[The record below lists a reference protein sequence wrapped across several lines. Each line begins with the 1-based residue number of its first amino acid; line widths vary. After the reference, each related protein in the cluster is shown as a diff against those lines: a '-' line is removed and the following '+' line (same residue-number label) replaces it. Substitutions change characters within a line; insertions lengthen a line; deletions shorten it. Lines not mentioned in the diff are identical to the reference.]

1 MYSESESV
9 PEIDKSEDV
18 KLISA
23 IEDAGKTII
32 TFSRKLVTCDKSGDR
47 DITVSLHGLNIVNFL
62 LCKIISEG
70 FYW

>member
-1 MYSESESV
+1 MYSESESL

-32 TFSRKLVTCDKSGDR
+32 TFSRKLVTCDESGDR
-47 DITVSLHGLNIVNFL
+47 DITVSLRNP
-62 LCKIISEG
+62 
-70 FYW
+70 